1 MQCMWPTTGDITDV
15 PADSQLSPGVLIH
28 EPEDLGVFGQSYTGL
43 RTFDSFQM
51 HPRNHSAT
59 VIENSNVLQP
69 SQQQDQNSESM
80 LSFHNIHY
88 AVKQRYR
95 KSICNTESY
104 FILKG
109 VRYV

>member
-1 MQCMWPTTGDITDV
+1 MQCMWPATSDTTDV
-15 PADSQLSPGVLIH
+15 PADPQWSPGVHIH
-28 EPEDLGVFGQSYTGL
+28 EPEDHDVFGQSYAGI
-43 RTFDSFQM
+43 RTFNSLQI
-51 HPRNHSAT
+51 HPRNHDAT

-69 SQQQDQNSESM
+69 SQQQDQNSEST

-95 KSICNTESY
+95 RSICNTESY